1 MALQKLTASTGK
13 INNIK
18 EVYNTRKVN
27 TGTSENPTYKFD
39 VQLPATDADQV
50 YYNYNSTSVGPTGT
64 VISYGTEFGD
74 NSGSIL
80 SLKTVID
87 KIITKIGTKNS
98 VIGALGTFEN
108 GDINARIK
116 WLYDNRIN
124 TDDIGT
130 FWKYIGQIDSLQDE
144 KGNGILGKNDPNHPT
159 QIKKSIRVSEGNPA
173 PLPVDMLAS
182 LSIPDTEVIT
192 LSNPSGSVKWKELKV
207 GSVIHIENVKPN
219 DTTKIHSEYVLISI
233 STPEKVTV
241 NHLGGGNTYD
251 YYINFIWTEFGP
263 DLSGYA
269 KTNDV
274 NNKISDLNTK
284 VDANTENVTA
294 NSTVI
299 NNIVNGNTSVRTA
312 RSLAENRTL
321 ELNINN
327 GTSNIGVS
335 ASITLPLG
343 EPPVSGDD
351 SDDPLSVSATLT
363 LPDSG
368 VITESYSCVAVNAK
382 GIVVSGQQFI
392 AYATNLSGIS
402 NLSVGGLAIVDSLE

>member
-27 TGTSENPTYKFD
+27 TGTNENPTYKFD
-39 VQLPATDADQV
+39 VQLPVTDASQV
-50 YYNYNSTSVGPTGT
+50 YYNYNSTRVGPTAET
-64 VISYGTEFGD
+64 DFYGTEFGD

-207 GSVIHIENVKPN
+207 GSVIHVENVKPN

-251 YYINFIWTEFGP
+251 YYINFVWTEFGP

-269 KTNDV
+269 KTSDV

-327 GTSNIGVS
+327 GTKDGPNS
-335 ASITLPLG
+335 SITLPLD

-351 SDDPLSVSATLT
+351 SSDSLSVSATLT

-368 VITESYSCVAVNAK
+368 VKAGPYSCVSVNTK
-382 GIVVSGQQFI
+382 GIVTSGQQFI

-402 NLSVGGLAIVDSLE
+402 NLAVGGLAIVDSLE